1 MYNQILYI
9 IYGIFKCPLSISIFF
24 LQDLLMN
31 AVEAIGSDEIIFVNQ
46 QPGQAD
52 LIDENF
58 IIIDHQP
65 GVSIS
70 IMICLI
76 K

>member
-1 MYNQILYI
+1 M
-9 IYGIFKCPLSISIFF
+9 K
-24 LQDLLMN
+24 
-31 AVEAIGSDEIIFVNQ
+31 AVEAIDSDEIIIVNP

-52 LIDENF
+52 LIDENV
-58 IIIDHQP
+58 IVIDHQP

-76 K
+76 KLSV

>member
-1 MYNQILYI
+1 MSTKYFY
-9 IYGIFKCPLSISIFF
+9 FFF
-24 LQDLLMN
+24 LQDLLMQ
-31 AVEAIGSDEIIFVNQ
+31 AVEAIDSDEIIIVNP

>member
-1 MYNQILYI
+1 VSTL
-9 IYGIFKCPLSISIFF
+9 FF
-24 LQDLLMN
+24 LHDLLMK
-31 AVEAIGSDEIIFVNQ
+31 AVEAIDSDEIIIVNP

-52 LIDENF
+52 LIDENV
-58 IIIDHQP
+58 IVIDHQP

-76 K
+76 KLSV

>member
-1 MYNQILYI
+1 MSTKYFY
-9 IYGIFKCPLSISIFF
+9 FF

-52 LIDENF
+52 LIDENV
-58 IIIDHQP
+58 IVIDHQP

-76 K
+76 KKWT